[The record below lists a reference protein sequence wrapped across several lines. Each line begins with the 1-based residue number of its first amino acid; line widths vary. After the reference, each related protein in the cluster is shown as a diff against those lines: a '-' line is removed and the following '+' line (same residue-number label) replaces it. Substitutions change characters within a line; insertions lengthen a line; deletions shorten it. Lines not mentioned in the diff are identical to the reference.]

1 MPRDAVRAGI
11 AMAEEIGWAEPDM
24 AVLRLH
30 RRRPPPLPL
39 AVFGPEWRQWIE
51 EAAEAAAC
59 PPDYVAAPLLAASS
73 ALIGNARW
81 PSVPPGWSE
90 PTHLWLGVVG
100 DSGNGKSPGADCL
113 LREVLPVI
121 ERRMGAE
128 FPERKREWL
137 ARVEFDKASEQRWQL
152 EVREAQ
158 KRGAPA
164 PLPPERTA
172 GPEPQEP
179 RLRQNDITIEK
190 VAVLLAAAA
199 PKGLLIIRDEL
210 AGWISGMCSYN
221 DAGRAFWVE
230 AYGGRPYRVER
241 QKHPEPI
248 VVPRLAVAVYGG
260 VQPDRLGPLMHDA
273 DDGLLS
279 RLLWA
284 WPDPIP
290 FRLSRR
296 APKVDWAIDAL
307 ERIRWL
313 EMQPGDPPQPIIVPL
328 CQEAMQLLETF
339 ARDMQD
345 RQSSAGGLM
354 RSALGKARGLALR
367 LSLVLETL
375 WWSANQGMDPPP
387 TQISARAFAAAAHLL
402 TDYFMPSAERVYGD
416 STAAAKDRNAATLAR
431 WICRE
436 KPPEVYVRELQR
448 TVRLPGLT
456 AAEVIHEAA
465 RVLVEADWLAEPP
478 RGDGHRGKAAY
489 PINPRVWDAAS

>member
-59 PPDYVAAPLLAASS
+59 PPDYVAAPLLAAAS

-121 ERRMGAE
+121 ERRMGTE

-152 EVREAQ
+152 EVRDAQ

-164 PLPPERTA
+164 PLPPEPTA
-172 GPEPQEP
+172 GAEPQEP

-210 AGWISGMCSYN
+210 AGWISGMTSYN

-260 VQPDRLGPLMHDA
+260 VQPDRLGPLMRDA
-273 DDGLLS
+273 DDGLLA

-313 EMQPGDPPQPIIVPL
+313 EMQPEDPPQPIIVPL
-328 CQEAMQLLETF
+328 CQEATQLLETF

-387 TQISARAFAAAAHLL
+387 IQISARAFVAAAHLL

-456 AAEVIHEAA
+456 SAEVIHEAA
-465 RVLVEADWLAEPP
+465 CVLVEADWLAEPP